1 MDEDDAIELGAE
13 MKASRQAAGLTLAE
27 VARAAGITEGRV
39 RQLEKGYESRGEF
52 RYPVRTRPQTLP
64 AIARALGSH
73 AGPLL
78 RAAAGSVEPAAP
90 LARGLTDDVLPLDG
104 LDDATKAYL
113 RTVAEEARRRN
124 PAAQ

>member
-1 MDEDDAIELGAE
+1 MDDDEAIELGAE
-13 MKASRQAAGLTLAE
+13 MKASRLAAGLTLAE

-64 AIARALGSH
+64 AIARALGAH

-90 LARGLTDDVLPLDG
+90 LARGSEDVLPLDG
-104 LDDATKAYL
+104 LDETTKAYL
-113 RTVAEEARRRN
+113 RTIAEEARRRN
-124 PAAQ
+124 PDAQ